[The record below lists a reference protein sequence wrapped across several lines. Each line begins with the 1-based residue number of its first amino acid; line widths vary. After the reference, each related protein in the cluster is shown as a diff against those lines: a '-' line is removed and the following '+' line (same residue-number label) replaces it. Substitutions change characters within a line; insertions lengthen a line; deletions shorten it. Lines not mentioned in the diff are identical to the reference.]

1 MDIAH
6 GVQNDGRRNGFFP
19 FHREK
24 GKEVHKALEDTE
36 RSVARSSC
44 NHGYILWGN
53 RSLECLVAPKL
64 IPSCAIWEADGRVLS
79 SSHFVTNMTEIRTCH
94 GKVYPAYLSEIALQ
108 MQGQRFADGEDTPC
122 IIGLLFIPSLPYVS
136 FTMKGKGSERCR
148 FSFGKMRHCFIG
160 TASLHSHHKVDDAS
174 TLVCAV
180 IMPQVLPKV
189 HFQAG
194 IVVFSVRCVIKSIA
208 VVPFGRF
215 NTTGVQVVA
224 YRYLFDML

>member
-1 MDIAH
+1 MEGEMVSSPFIVRRERKSTKPSKIQRGALLALPAITDISFGAI
-6 GVQNDGRRNGFFP
+6 VPLNVLSP
-19 FHREK
+19 
-24 GKEVHKALEDTE
+24 
-36 RSVARSSC
+36 RSSYPPARF
-44 NHGYILWGN
+44 GKPMAEY
-53 RSLECLVAPKL
+53 
-64 IPSCAIWEADGRVLS
+64 S

>member
-1 MDIAH
+1 MPAERRDWRAFRPASSLSRNAERSRCRSRGDSNGSMDIAH
-6 GVQNDGRRNGFFP
+6 GVQNDGRRMVSSP
-19 FHREK
+19 FIVRRE
-24 GKEVHKALEDTE
+24 GSPQSLEDTE

-122 IIGLLFIPSLPYVS
+122 IIGLLFILLCP
-136 FTMKGKGSERCR
+136 M
-148 FSFGKMRHCFIG
+148 
-160 TASLHSHHKVDDAS
+160 
-174 TLVCAV
+174 
-180 IMPQVLPKV
+180 
-189 HFQAG
+189 
-194 IVVFSVRCVIKSIA
+194 
-208 VVPFGRF
+208 
-215 NTTGVQVVA
+215 
-224 YRYLFDML
+224 